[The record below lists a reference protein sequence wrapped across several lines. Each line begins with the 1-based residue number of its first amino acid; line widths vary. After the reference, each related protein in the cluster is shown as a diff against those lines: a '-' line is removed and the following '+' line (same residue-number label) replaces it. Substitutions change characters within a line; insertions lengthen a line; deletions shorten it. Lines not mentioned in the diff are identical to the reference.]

1 MLWGLSNK
9 GSGMKVRGQGSRALI
24 GVMVLCTAM
33 LVGAVCPAA
42 AIGPKKFTL
51 IHVTFDGSDIW
62 LPSAITVQQWDE
74 VELTLINKLDA
85 PHGFKID
92 IFGIESVIEA
102 KSKSTVKFT
111 ARTPGVHPY
120 SCQLHPQQIGG
131 QLHVIAK

>member
-1 MLWGLSNK
+1 MLWGLRNK

-24 GVMVLCTAM
+24 GVVVLCTVM
-33 LVGAVCPAA
+33 LVGAVLPAA

-111 ARTPGVHPY
+111 AQNAWCSP
-120 SCQLHPQQIGG
+120 L
-131 QLHVIAK
+131 